1 MEILVTI
8 IIFTLGLS
16 VGSFLNVVIYRYPK
30 RKSLLFPNSFCPK
43 CQQPILWFDNIPVLS
58 FLFLQGKCRNCK
70 VNISIHYPLS
80 EILFALLVTLFFI
93 LNKPSYREIIVFF
106 LFTSF
111 LYVIS
116 FIDFKTFKIPN
127 KINLYFYIT
136 GIIINLIQLFFNY
149 IQLNK
154 FIIDIFFVPLLI
166 YIFFEIL
173 RSIIR
178 FLLRKE
184 GFGGGDSK
192 LIAALTVWLGLNGS
206 LISIAMSFY
215 LAGIFVLP
223 GMLIGKIKKKNKIA
237 FGPFLCTSAFVV
249 NLFGTEQ
256 FISIF
261 EKIYF

>member
-1 MEILVTI
+1 MQILITI

-16 VGSFLNVVIYRYPK
+16 IGSFLNVVIYRYPK
-30 RKSLLFPNSFCPK
+30 GKSLLFPNSFCPE
-43 CQQPILWFDNIPVLS
+43 CEQPILWFDNIPVLS

-70 VNISIHYPLS
+70 VNISIQYPLS
-80 EILFALLVTLFFI
+80 EIFFAFLGTLFFI
-93 LNKPSYREIIVFF
+93 LNKPSFQEIIVFF

-136 GIIINLIQLFFNY
+136 GIIINLIRFFFNY
-149 IQLNK
+149 IQLDK
-154 FIIDIFFVPLLI
+154 FIIDIFFVPLFI
-166 YIFFEIL
+166 YIIFEIL

-192 LIAALTVWLGLNGS
+192 LIAALTVWLGLKGS
-206 LISIAMSFY
+206 LISIVMSFY

-223 GMLIGKIKKKNKIA
+223 GMIIGKIKKNNEIA
-237 FGPFLCTSAFVV
+237 FGPFLCISALLV
-249 NLFGTEQ
+249 NLVGIEK
-256 FISIF
+256 FISVL
-261 EKIYF
+261 ENIYF